1 MAYPNPMNMYDWI
14 DTWQQAWR
22 APSAVLGAF
31 ARGLDDRPAGPQF
44 AARVNKGCAHCPVRL
59 SCPAHT
65 APGER
70 P

>member
-31 ARGLDDRPAGPQF
+31 ARGLDDRNPHFPSKALIS
-44 AARVNKGCAHCPVRL
+44 L
-59 SCPAHT
+59 S
-65 APGER
+65 
-70 P
+70 